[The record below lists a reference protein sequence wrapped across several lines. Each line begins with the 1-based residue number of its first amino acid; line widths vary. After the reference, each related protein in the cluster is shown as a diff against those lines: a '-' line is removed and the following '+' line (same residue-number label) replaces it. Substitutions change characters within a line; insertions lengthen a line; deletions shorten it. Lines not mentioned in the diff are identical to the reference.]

1 MNVDEL
7 VRATL
12 RRKVACLVVLLCAVA
27 AGTYGVMSSTDT
39 YESSAVAVVYPPG
52 AGDIDAKL
60 NPFVNL
66 NDNMGQLA
74 AVAATLLQSPAAV
87 ALVEEAG
94 ASGEYTVTST
104 LGDTASALRLSPQL
118 MITTSGPTPEA
129 AQAGAQ
135 ALLDYSSTA
144 LAQLQVQ
151 TGVRPNTEAS
161 ITAAV
166 MPEPGALVAASPL
179 KAAGSYALA
188 VLVVGL
194 LGIVTVGTILDRRRP
209 RRDARSAV
217 PVADET
223 IPETIP
229 ETTVPEAATPGK
241 AAPPARR
248 ATVISASKSVTAH
261 NPRRVAEPAP
271 AQPVR
276 SESVDDASDA
286 DDQTVSV
293 GAESR
298 ETEADDADTAAFP
311 AQVDVWSAFG
321 NAKAA
326 EPTKTE
332 SSSDDAKPERDR
344 VSVRPPGRVHSTAAP
359 KPPDSSSYQDF
370 DPFNVPTPRD
380 PRVVEQRRTDS
391 TDGFPARTTTPV
403 REIEHEIDDYYG
415 VEERVHVPIRSG
427 HHDYPRSSISGGGPR
442 R

>member
-94 ASGEYTVTST
+94 ASVEYTVTST

-194 LGIVTVGTILDRRRP
+194 LGIVTVGTILDRRKPKRE
-209 RRDARSAV
+209 AQSAV

-223 IPETIP
+223 IPEATAP
-229 ETTVPEAATPGK
+229 ET
-241 AAPPARR
+241 PARR
-248 ATVISASKSVTAH
+248 ATVVSASKSVTAH

-276 SESVDDASDA
+276 SESIDDASEVDEP
-286 DDQTVSV
+286 TVSV
-293 GAESR
+293 VAESR

-311 AQVDVWSAFG
+311 AQVDAWSAFG
-321 NAKAA
+321 SATAA
-326 EPTKTE
+326 EPAKNEPRKTE
-332 SSSDDAKPERDR
+332 STSDDAKPQRDR

-370 DPFNVPTPRD
+370 DPFNVSTPRD
-380 PRVVEQRRTDS
+380 PRVGEQRQTDS